1 MARREKGPSQ
11 RGAGEAPRS
20 ETPEKGDE
28 AASKS
33 NGATQERG
41 TATPDST
48 PVSTG
53 KPLQSRSVQEAG
65 TARWRLRNWRLR
77 SKLLAVLL
85 IPTVVAL
92 VLGGVQVTNEIDQ
105 AGRLARLATQAQL
118 QGSVSTLVHQMQR
131 ERDLTVRFVAS
142 SNDERNDQSPV
153 LDRQRKRVIDATEVL
168 RNQLNEVGPSLDET
182 TRRSYITVVQQL
194 ERLNRLRQVAGLTAY
209 PETEILRN
217 YTESIQALLDLGE
230 IAGTQA
236 DQPDLIRLQLAAV
249 ALGRAKEQVSR
260 KRAILLDILQ
270 QKKFEQN
277 QTRQILA
284 ADAELE
290 AARNDFRKSATPEQ
304 RRQYDDTVTG
314 LIVDVAN
321 DMQEAV
327 LQVANSAQT
336 PAAAAFASLQTD
348 RWDMAATLTINLT
361 QRVENSLIEQLKADT
376 AAAAAD
382 VRASA
387 TTRSILVLAALALAV
402 FLAMLVAYSLLRPL
416 RILRRTALEVA
427 DRKLPEAVERILAAP
442 DPAEAAKTAIE
453 PVPVHTREEVGQV
466 ARSFD
471 AVHGEA
477 VRLAAEQALLRD
489 NVNAMF
495 VNLSRRSQALVER
508 QLSLIDRLEQD
519 EQDPDQLSSLFEL
532 DHLATRMR
540 RNSENLLVL
549 AGTDLTR
556 RLTRPV
562 PVAEVVGAAVS
573 EVEQYARVQ
582 VTAVPD
588 LAVMGRAVND
598 VVHLVAELLDNAT
611 AFSDPNTKVTVRTAR
626 TRKGELAIEISDR
639 GVGMP
644 EQEIND
650 YNQRLADP
658 PEVDVAV
665 SRRMGLFVV
674 GRLAQRH
681 DIRVRLRNNEDIEG
695 GTTALVVVPAELIQ
709 PLSSP
714 AASRTSAGS
723 LFTQSHTGSQPPVL
737 SPYQQTAASVINT
750 GEHRSLFTAANDPVE
765 QSQPSLPPI
774 PPVAEPELPAEIS
787 APVAE
792 EPAEHT
798 DLTVQVFTSRGEQDP
813 AAPPELSAPRDIFQP
828 VVPPAPQP
836 EPEPAPEP
844 EPDPLAERTQAGRS
858 NPIVPR
864 ASVTPPAY
872 GALNGTGERPK
883 GVEYDLDAPTE
894 RLPIYEA
901 VLSQWFQAVDSEPV
915 GGAAPYLGSDR
926 GDLGLGP
933 VPPVKKQPVPPAPE
947 ARPEPKTEQV
957 RLPAPEPKTEQ
968 VKAPEPQRP
977 VEPERPV
984 ERSAPQPAVPVAKA
998 EPVQAAAPQR
1008 RPAVERPAARLQDET
1023 VTAHR
1028 PATDWHS
1035 PGDDGWQAAQAV
1047 LSSAN
1052 SLSAQ
1057 TTAGLPKRVPKAHL
1071 VPGSAAPRQQL
1082 PSKAPASGR
1091 SADNVRGRMSSF
1103 QQGIRRGRHSRI
1115 DVLTNESAPNDD
1127 ETRSNGQARN
1137 EEQP

>member
-1 MARREKGPSQ
+1 MPA
-11 RGAGEAPRS
+11 
-20 ETPEKGDE
+20 
-28 AASKS
+28 
-33 NGATQERG
+33 
-41 TATPDST
+41 ATPDST
-48 PVSTG
+48 PVSTD
-53 KPLQSRSVQEAG
+53 KPSQARSAQEVGA
-65 TARWRLRNWRLR
+65 ARWRLRNWRLR

-118 QGSVSTLVHQMQR
+118 QGSVATLVHQMQR
-131 ERDLTVRFVAS
+131 ERDLTVRYVAS
-142 SNDERNDQSPV
+142 TDNEKEDQVGV

-168 RNQLNEVGPSLDET
+168 RNQLNEVGPSLDDD
-182 TRRSYITVVQQL
+182 TRRSYVTVVQQL
-194 ERLNRLRQVAGLTAY
+194 ERLNRLRQVAGVTAY
-209 PETEILRN
+209 PESEILRN
-217 YTESIQALLDLGE
+217 YTESIGALLDLGE

-236 DQPDLIRLQLAAV
+236 NDPELIRLQLAAV

-270 QKKFEQN
+270 QKKFEPT

-327 LQVANSAQT
+327 LQLAAQ
-336 PAAAAFASLQTD
+336 PQAPQAAAFGNLATD

-361 QRVENSLIEQLKADT
+361 QRVESSLIDQLKADT
-376 AAAAAD
+376 AAAAAA

-416 RILRRTALEVA
+416 RTLRRTALEVA

-442 DPAEAAKTAIE
+442 DPTAAAKTAIE

-477 VRLAAEQALLRD
+477 VRLAVEQALLRD

-644 EQEIND
+644 EQEITD

-709 PLSSP
+709 ALGSP
-714 AASRTSAGS
+714 SAGRTSAGS
-723 LFTQSHTGSQPPVL
+723 LFTQSHTGSQPPVP

-750 GEHRSLFTAANDPVE
+750 GEHQSLFTSTSAPAE
-765 QSQPSLPPI
+765 QSQPSLPPV
-774 PPVAEPELPAEIS
+774 PPVAEPEQPAEVS
-787 APVAE
+787 GPVADSGDH
-792 EPAEHT
+792 P
-798 DLTVQVFTSRGEQDP
+798 DLTVQVLTGRGEQDP

-836 EPEPAPEP
+836 EPVPEP
-844 EPDPLAERTQAGRS
+844 EPEPVAEQTQAGR

-933 VPPVKKQPVPPAPE
+933 VPPVKSSAAAQA

-957 RLPAPEPKTEQ
+957 RRPEPRTEQVRAPEPPRP
-968 VKAPEPQRP
+968 AEPQRP
-977 VEPERPV
+977 AEPPRPVEPQRAVEPERPA
-984 ERSAPQPAVPVAKA
+984 ERSAPQPAVPVAKVEPEA
-998 EPVQAAAPQR
+998 EPAPQR

-1023 VTAHR
+1023 VTARR
-1028 PATDWHS
+1028 PSTDWHS
-1035 PGDDGWQAAQAV
+1035 PGDEGWQQAEAV
-1047 LSSAN
+1047 LSSAKA
-1052 SLSAQ
+1052 LSQQ
-1057 TTAGLPKRVPKAHL
+1057 TPSGLPKRVPKAHL
-1071 VPGSAAPRQQL
+1071 VPGSAAPRQQTL
-1082 PSKAPASGR
+1082 PSKTPASGR

-1103 QQGIRRGRHSRI
+1103 QQGLRRGRHARI
-1115 DVLTNESAPNDD
+1115 DVLTNESAQGPNDD